1 METNRLRY
9 LKSITLNALMMA
21 MTLVATLFLK
31 VPVSSDGYV
40 NPGDAIIFISASM
53 TGGVSTMIS
62 GGIGS
67 MLADFIGGYGYWAP
81 WTLIIKGTE
90 GLLAGLACTLI
101 KKKVDKVSASRI
113 LRLVACAVSSLWMVA
128 GYFVARW
135 LIISG
140 SVPAALAEVPA
151 NLVQAGVSLLIA
163 GIVITSGLADKNS
176 SEYFSMKKHSENPSA
191 RK

>member
-1 METNRLRY
+1 MESNRLKHF
-9 LKSITLNALMMA
+9 KSITLSALMMA
-21 MTLVATLFLK
+21 LTLVSTLFLK

-40 NPGDAIIFISASM
+40 NPGDAIIFVSASM
-53 TGGVSTMIS
+53 TGGISTMIS

-90 GLLAGLACTLI
+90 GLLAGLLCTLI
-101 KKKVDKVSASRI
+101 KKRVDKPFASRI
-113 LRLVACAVSSLWMVA
+113 LRLSVCVLASLWMVA
-128 GYFVARW
+128 GYFLARW

-140 SVPAALAEVPA
+140 SIPVALAEVPA

-163 GIVITSGLADKNS
+163 GIVITSGFADKNS
-176 SEYFSMKKHSENPSA
+176 YEYFSLKNHSRNRLP
-191 RK
+191 R